1 MFKWESK
8 DLFLFTVIQHDWLKS
23 PDKMEVEKSLQKIS
37 QKHRFDKSLMASL
50 FSSGKFSTC
59 YLLIIYEMLKRSK
72 KRRSQKHRSEKVF
85 YLFSDDV
92 VIVW

>member
-23 PDKMEVEKSLQKIS
+23 PDKMEVEKGLQKIS
-37 QKHRFDKSLMASL
+37 QKHRFDKSLASL